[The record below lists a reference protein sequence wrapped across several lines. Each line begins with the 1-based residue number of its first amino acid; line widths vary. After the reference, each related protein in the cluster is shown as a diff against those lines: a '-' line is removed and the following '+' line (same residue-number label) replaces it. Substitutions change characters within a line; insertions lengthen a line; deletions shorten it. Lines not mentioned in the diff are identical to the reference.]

1 MLKKH
6 IVHINVTHVLH
17 VTFDILL
24 GNVYVFSILILFGL
38 LYAYVKK
45 IKKTEKNKERDRVQR
60 IMFVS
65 NSEISFCSKNNL
77 ISCSLMKIKLYLAY

>member
-45 IKKTEKNKERDRVQR
+45 NQENRKR
-60 IMFVS
+60 
-65 NSEISFCSKNNL
+65 
-77 ISCSLMKIKLYLAY
+77 